1 MAPDLFAWIVIGT
14 LGGTLLVLA
23 IREDFLR
30 RAGK

>member
-1 MAPDLFAWIVIGT
+1 MAPDLFGWIVIGT

-23 IREDFLR
+23 IREDLLR